1 MKFDNFI
8 KEVFTSYKKDEIVF
22 IGLGNPYRTDDGF
35 GIALSKK
42 LKLLFSNVFSESN
55 NLDEIILDLCNDD
68 NRRLVIF
75 LDTADFE
82 GEAGDIKVIPFD
94 EVKDVENHFHKIPV
108 KLYMKLLMKS
118 KKETYII
125 AVKPERLD
133 ETDKQELSEI
143 VKGKVDYLVEFL
155 KDVL

>member
-1 MKFDNFI
+1 MKLENFI
-8 KEVFTSYKKDEIVF
+8 KEVFTSYKKYEIAF

-35 GIALSKK
+35 GITLSKK
-42 LKLLFSNVFSESN
+42 LKALFSNVYSEFD
-55 NLDEIILDLCNDD
+55 NLDEIILDLCND
-68 NRRLVIF
+68 NKRGLVIF

-82 GEAGDIKVIPFD
+82 GDVGYVKVIPFN
-94 EVKDVENHFHKIPV
+94 DVEDVGKHFHKIPV

-133 ETDKQELSEI
+133 ETDEPGLSKT
-143 VKGKVDYLVEFL
+143 VKGKVDYLFESF
-155 KDVL
+155 KDA